1 MNTSN
6 YLLENRDCS
15 EKIAAG
21 MICKVPN
28 TATGSPKREGFIIK
42 YLERTLELNGYVY
55 PKILFSRGLSDLE
68 SCATHCQTE
77 IKCKAVV
84 WTSNKVCYAYERL
97 ISTTEIRIPYPNAML
112 FNMN

>member
-1 MNTSN
+1 MHTVYN
-6 YLLENRDCS
+6 YL
-15 EKIAAG
+15 AAG
-21 MICKVPN
+21 SPN
-28 TATGSPKREGFIIK
+28 REGFIIK

-55 PKILFSRGLSDLE
+55 PKILFSRELSDLE
-68 SCATHCQTE
+68 SCATRCQIE